1 MIQILKLIL
10 LFFSVLI
17 PTHINVTANDAIIK
31 SESNKDIR
39 KLKGKKKRSKKGKRG
54 KSGAFQDRFIKK
66 QMNEFLKTVPQ
77 EHHQKAQKIIT
88 YLHTSHRVAKTHMK
102 NKNMVGALK
111 IFNKRL
117 RLKVPDFFD
126 QAPPV
131 LKYFKLATKSAIAKI
146 YLSQKNGEKAVQILE
161 KSFGEAQKYED
172 FPSSMLIGLRH
183 QLMRAYRMIGKPA
196 KADMMLENALREAE
210 LELEFE

>member
-1 MIQILKLIL
+1 MIKILKFIL

-54 KSGAFQDRFIKK
+54 KSGGFQDRFIKK
-66 QMNEFLKTVPQ
+66 RMNEFLNTVPQ

-117 RLKVPDFFD
+117 RLKVPEFFD

-131 LKYFKLATKSAIAKI
+131 LKYFKLATKSAIGKI

-161 KSFGEAQKYED
+161 SKGKASKSIANKEKKL
-172 FPSSMLIGLRH
+172 PS
-183 QLMRAYRMIGKPA
+183 QMRR
-196 KADMMLENALREAE
+196 N
-210 LELEFE
+210 

>member
-54 KSGAFQDRFIKK
+54 KSGGFQDRFIKK

-88 YLHTSHRVAKTHMK
+88 YLHTSHRVAKIHMK
-102 NKNMVGALK
+102 NKNIVSALK
-111 IFNKRL
+111 VFNKRL
-117 RLKVPDFFD
+117 RLKVPEFFD

-131 LKYFKLATKSAIAKI
+131 LKYFKLATKSAIGKI
-146 YLSQKNGEKAVQILE
+146 YLSEKNGEKAVQILE
-161 KSFGEAQKYED
+161 KSFDEAQKYED
-172 FPSSMLIGLRH
+172 FPKSMLIGLRH

-196 KADMMLENALREAE
+196 KADMMLESALREAE
-210 LELEFE
+210 SELEFE